1 MTGVANSYE
10 LYPRKNEVRDG
21 KSIIKI
27 ELVRIPVNERLFN
40 ETKE

>member
-1 MTGVANSYE
+1 MREVANSYE
-10 LYPRKNEVRDG
+10 LYPQQNEERDG

-27 ELVRIPVNERLFN
+27 EIIRIPVNEILFN

>member
-1 MTGVANSYE
+1 MREVANSYE
-10 LYPRKNEVRDG
+10 LYPQKNEVRDG

-27 ELVRIPVNERLFN
+27 EIVRIPVNERLFN